1 MKAKQRE
8 AASGDCLSL
17 SGKLTLS
24 LLWCCQTSKSV
35 LSHKHTQTDTRW
47 NFGWATTA
55 GNRHRAELSCHVEQ
69 QHTPYMKMG
78 TQQKCI
84 NPYSRTHTHTH
95 VQARL
100 DPWDV
105 ESRLIFFMCG
115 PFIVAQFC
123 AISFGLL
130 SEADEATT
138 SWIPPLSSPFKW
150 ERNATQT
157 GCC

>member
-1 MKAKQRE
+1 MKAKQQE

-55 GNRHRAELSCHVEQ
+55 GNRHRAELSCHVVQ

-95 VQARL
+95 TRASQAWSMRCGKSADIFHVWSL
-100 DPWDV
+100 HRGSVLRHFLWTLIG
-105 ESRLIFFMCG
+105 SRWSNNFLN
-115 PFIVAQFC
+115 PATFI
-123 AISFGLL
+123 SL
-130 SEADEATT
+130 
-138 SWIPPLSSPFKW
+138 
-150 ERNATQT
+150 
-157 GCC
+157 